1 MAITQLTQKQFKSL
15 IRESVKEALGVEL
28 TKMRAALLPF
38 VSEKEQRDV
47 ARLYKKPSRKVIGTY
62 SVKI

>member
-1 MAITQLTQKQFKSL
+1 MAITQLTQRQFKSL

-47 ARLYKKPSRKVIGTY
+47 VRLYRKPSRKIVSTY
-62 SVKI
+62 YVKI